1 MTQARLADGGKL
13 TLPLEI
19 RKKLGVKDGDRVAF
33 IIDEQGV
40 RMVNPS
46 ILALEKAQE
55 ALAGVAERSGLD
67 TEEKVNAYCKEIRRE
82 LYQEQYAHND

>member
-19 RKKLGVKDGDRVAF
+19 RKKLGVKDGDRVDF

-40 RMVNPS
+40 RVVNPS
-46 ILALEKAQE
+46 ILALERAQAE
-55 ALAGVAERSGLD
+55 FAGEAERSGLD
-67 TEEKVNAYCKEIRRE
+67 TDEKIFAYCKEIRRE
-82 LYQEQYAHND
+82 LYQERYAHND